1 MKKYRTLKNR
11 SNVNA
16 DMYIC
21 ETEDGKYIIAIS
33 ELLKNNAEMFVE
45 TYNSGNK
52 QRKNYE
58 ENVQDAISEHG
69 NQIENILLDAIT
81 DFPVVMPII
90 PDIIDMPDFQ
100 QLSLE
105 AVRNFRIH
113 EKTLKCIE
121 DARKKIN
128 EITGKKVKEKI
139 FLNGY
144 SASGVF
150 AQRFALI
157 YPETIGRCLIGGAAG
172 SIPVPTKKIK
182 YPIGIEDYE
191 KLFGKKFDF
200 EEYKKIKFGYYVAEK
215 EEKEPGNWSIDGERC
230 NKNDGKIRAPM
241 HDMSFREITMPKEVG
256 KKQRELLGQTMN
268 ERYKNSI
275 DINKKLGIDI
285 EGIIL
290 KGANHGNIF
299 NPQKTTTSQFLV
311 KQLLEFHKNNE
322 NTVQLN
328 PKGEGCC
335 ENLDLS
341 FQNERNKQREDD
353 YIR

>member
-1 MKKYRTLKNR
+1 MNKYKTLRNR
-11 SNVNA
+11 RNVNI
-16 DMYIC
+16 DMYIS
-21 ETEDGKYIIAIS
+21 EVEDVKYIIAIPN
-33 ELLKNNAEMFVE
+33 LLKNDTEMFVE

-69 NQIENILLDAIT
+69 NQIENILLDAIK

-90 PDIIDMPDFQ
+90 PDIIGMPDFQ

-105 AVRNFRIH
+105 AIRDFRIH

-128 EITGKKVKEKI
+128 LITGKTVREKI

-144 SASGVF
+144 SSSGVF

-157 YPETIGRCLIGGAAG
+157 YPEIIGRCLVGGSAG

-191 KLFGKKFDF
+191 ELFGKEFNLED
-200 EEYKKIKFGYYVAEK
+200 YKRIKFGYYVGEK
-215 EEKEPGNWSIDGERC
+215 EEKDDGNWNLDGEKY

-241 HDMSFREITMPKEVG
+241 HDMSFRGITMPKEVG
-256 KKQRELLGQTMN
+256 KMQRELLGQTMN

-275 DINKKLGIDI
+275 EINKKLGIDI

-290 KGANHGNIF
+290 EGADHRNIF
-299 NPQKTTTSQFLV
+299 NSQKTATSQLLV
-311 KQLLEFHKNNE
+311 KQLLDFHQSNI
-322 NTVQLN
+322 QLN

-353 YIR
+353 YIK

>member
-11 SNVNA
+11 SNVNV

-69 NQIENILLDAIT
+69 NQIENTLLDAIT

-90 PDIIDMPDFQ
+90 PDIIGMPDFQ

-105 AVRNFRIH
+105 AVRDFRIH

-128 EITGKKVKEKI
+128 EITGKTVRKKI

-144 SASGVF
+144 SSSGVF

-157 YPETIGRCLIGGAAG
+157 YPEIIGRCLIGGAAG

-182 YPIGIEDYE
+182 YPIGIEDYK
-191 KLFGKKFDF
+191 KLFGKEFNLED
-200 EEYKKIKFGYYVAEK
+200 YKRIKFGYYVGEK
-215 EEKEPGNWSIDGERC
+215 EEKDDGNWNLNGEKY

-241 HDMSFREITMPKEVG
+241 HDMSFRGITMPKEVG
-256 KKQRELLGQTMN
+256 KMQRELLGETMN

-275 DINKKLGIDI
+275 EINKKLGIDI

-290 KGANHGNIF
+290 EGADHRNIF
-299 NPQKTTTSQFLV
+299 NSQETATSQLLV
-311 KQLLEFHKNNE
+311 KQLLDFHQSNI
-322 NTVQLN
+322 QLN

-353 YIR
+353 CSR